1 MDGGW
6 HLLCPFLPELHL
18 LLPGVWGGG
27 GEGRTVD
34 SVQRAAPPPSLM
46 VENVRQGARAAAAGY
61 RFMGGNTCICLVP
74 DLGYVHLILGEEGD
88 GLPTVNR

>member
-6 HLLCPFLPELHL
+6 HLHLLCPFLPELHL

-27 GEGRTVD
+27 GEGRT
-34 SVQRAAPPPSLM
+34 PPPSRM

-61 RFMGGNTCICLVP
+61 RFMGENTCICLVP